1 MLTKG
6 GIGGNMWKSQR
17 ESGERKWYNLSLER
31 HLKKVF
37 KKTWKKVLTNEE
49 SCSIIAK
56 HLRETSESESIEG
69 VKNRTLKIKQR
80 RDKKEPD
87 KTQKSF
93 ICTRILKIQT
103 VIAN

>member
-1 MLTKG
+1 MVICVSRNERATS
-6 GIGGNMWKSQR
+6 KSAQR
-17 ESGERKWYNLSLER
+17 RFGKR
-31 HLKKVF
+31 LKKFF
-37 KKTWKKVLTNEE
+37 KKLKKKVLTNEE

-56 HLRETSESESIEG
+56 HLRETSESESIKS

-87 KTQKSF
+87 KIQKSF

>member
-1 MLTKG
+1 MC
-6 GIGGNMWKSQR
+6 KSQR
-17 ESGERKWYNLSLER
+17 ESDEQKVHSKEFENSSKSFLKNL
-31 HLKKVF
+31 
-37 KKTWKKVLTNEE
+37 KKVLTNEE

-87 KTQKSF
+87 KIQKSF
-93 ICTRILKIQT
+93 ICTRIFKIQT

>member
-1 MLTKG
+1 MVICVSRNERATS
-6 GIGGNMWKSQR
+6 KSTQR
-17 ESGERKWYNLSLER
+17 RFGKR
-31 HLKKVF
+31 LKKVF
-37 KKTWKKVLTNEE
+37 VKTSKKVLTNEE

-56 HLRETSESESIEG
+56 HLRETSESESIKS

-87 KTQKSF
+87 KIQKSF

>member
-1 MLTKG
+1 MVICVSRNERATS
-6 GIGGNMWKSQR
+6 KSAQR
-17 ESGERKWYNLSLER
+17 RFGKR
-31 HLKKVF
+31 LKKFF
-37 KKTWKKVLTNEE
+37 KKLKKKVLTNEE

-87 KTQKSF
+87 KIQKSF

>member
-1 MLTKG
+1 MVICVSRNERATS
-6 GIGGNMWKSQR
+6 KSAQP
-17 ESGERKWYNLSLER
+17 
-31 HLKKVF
+31 
-37 KKTWKKVLTNEE
+37 NEE

-56 HLRETSESESIEG
+56 HLRETSESESIKS

-87 KTQKSF
+87 KIQKSF

>member
-1 MLTKG
+1 M
-6 GIGGNMWKSQR
+6 
-17 ESGERKWYNLSLER
+17 
-31 HLKKVF
+31 
-37 KKTWKKVLTNEE
+37 LTNEE

-56 HLRETSESESIEG
+56 HLRETSESESIES

-87 KTQKSF
+87 KIQKSF

>member
-1 MLTKG
+1 MVICVSRNERATSKKCTAKV
-6 GIGGNMWKSQR
+6 WKTA
-17 ESGERKWYNLSLER
+17 KKFFKNL
-31 HLKKVF
+31 
-37 KKTWKKVLTNEE
+37 KKVLTNEE

-87 KTQKSF
+87 KIQKSF

>member
-1 MLTKG
+1 MVICVSRNERATS
-6 GIGGNMWKSQR
+6 KSAQR
-17 ESGERKWYNLSLER
+17 VFENSSKSFLKNL
-31 HLKKVF
+31 
-37 KKTWKKVLTNEE
+37 KKVLTNEE

-87 KTQKSF
+87 KIQKSF